1 MDLEF
6 LLTGT
11 EDTVQAAAQ
20 ALLAADAQ
28 ALERSSE
35 LLRSAAGALAQMLGP
50 AGSAAPTL
58 TPAHIERLRAL
69 NLRLTQVRDQL
80 ARVAALANSQA
91 ASVLPPSDKAT
102 YGASTG
108 VGARIYRALG

>member
-1 MDLEF
+1 MDLDV

-11 EDTVQAAAQ
+11 EDTVHAAAQ

-35 LLRSAAGALAQMLGP
+35 LLRSAASALVQLLGQSGA
-50 AGSAAPTL
+50 AALSPE
-58 TPAHIERLRAL
+58 HIQRLRAL
-69 NLRLTQVRDQL
+69 NAHLSQVREQL
-80 ARVAALANSQA
+80 ARVSALASRQA
-91 ASVLPPSDKAT
+91 ASVLPPSDPAT
-102 YGASTG
+102 YGASAG

>member
-35 LLRSAAGALAQMLGP
+35 LLRSAAGALAQILGQP
-50 AGSAAPTL
+50 GALPLS
-58 TPAHIERLRAL
+58 EDQSQRLRAL
-69 NLRLTQVRDQL
+69 STRLVQVRDQL
-80 ARVAALANSQA
+80 ARVTALTNSQA
-91 ASVLPPSDKAT
+91 ASVLPPTEKAT
-102 YGASTG
+102 YGSSTG
-108 VGARIYRALG
+108 GGARIYRALG